1 MAASVNKIF
10 LVGRLGQD
18 PQSIQLGTDCI
29 ARFSVATDDGFQG
42 ADGQRVDRTTWH
54 SVTCGKQTA
63 QFVLKYLHKGSLVM
77 VEGKALSRKYKAKDG
92 REVTAEYVQA
102 QRVQSLGSHNEQ
114 GQGNG
119 QPQSQYQP
127 QQHQQEPVHTAGGG
141 YGDDWKY

>member
-29 ARFSVATDDGFQG
+29 ARFSVATDDGYKDMNGEQ
-42 ADGQRVDRTTWH
+42 VDRTTWH
-54 SVTCGKQTA
+54 SVTCGKQLA

-77 VEGKALSRKYKAKDG
+77 VEGKVLSRKYKAKDG
-92 REVTAEYVQA
+92 HDVTASYVQA
-102 QRVQSLGSHNEQ
+102 LRIESLGSHNDQ
-114 GQGNG
+114 GQGNA
-119 QPQSQYQP
+119 QP
-127 QQHQQEPVHTAGGG
+127 QQYQQPPSNVQSGG